1 MALRWRVRKPRTSAA
16 GYWAG
21 LCAEQRATEYHAT
34 SARGEILQVH
44 VFRGV
49 IAQACNQVPEA
60 HDFILQGICGGK
72 LGPENSDE
80 YWEEIAAVR

>member
-1 MALRWRVRKPRTSAA
+1 
-16 GYWAG
+16 
-21 LCAEQRATEYHAT
+21 
-34 SARGEILQVH
+34 
-44 VFRGV
+44 V